1 MGNPGRRLR
10 FHKGFQFDL
19 ACDHFHNVFDILAV
33 LLLLQLF
40 CFFQHKFIE
49 TGAREP
55 SGVFTGQL
63 FRVQKRLVQLLDLFR
78 FALGFGTS
86 HAKCL
91 GFSGRGRRYL
101 LFGFFFLASGF
112 DLFGRGAKMPL
123 DFAFFLL
130 RRAFPE
136 DILVLRIRL
145 GKIVE
150 AESLREFQVATAFRI
165 ALDGQ
170 VNAPFNFRGRTFSA
184 TAEVL
189 IVLHLELSN
198 IFFECSQ
205 VFVDGGHTRGKT
217 SNHNAKRVEE
227 NRQPNESTT
236 ILMRYGARGW
246 LARSRQEEKSRARH
260 CPAVCRVLKCSDGS
274 AWKENSF
281 SGAGRILARSLQQVI
296 NATGVI
302 LHTNLGRAPLPET
315 VVDEYRRS
323 ATQYSNL
330 EYDLEAGARGKRDV
344 HTAELLMRLTGAEA
358 AIVVNNCAAAVLVAL
373 AALAR
378 GGEVIVSRGEL
389 IEIGDGFRIPE
400 IMEESG
406 AILREVG
413 TTNRTRLA
421 DYENA
426 INEKT
431 RALLRV
437 HPSTFK
443 HTGLTETTSLEE
455 LVSLSQRSGLPLVE
469 DLGSGC
475 LVDLS
480 EYGVSEPTVRQSIDS
495 GVSLVMLTRDQLL
508 RGPQAGVI
516 AGKRELIARVR
527 RYPLFRALRVDKLTI
542 AALEATLGA
551 YLRAAWDEI
560 PTMRMIRMTPQELKR
575 RAENFIRELR
585 PELPL
590 DEVEIEIADG
600 ASLAGGGSTP
610 SQSLPTK
617 IIRIASARYSATKLE
632 QRLRRAPA
640 GVSVIA
646 RVEDDRLILDLRT
659 VFPEQEPLLVK
670 TLAAAL
676 H

>member
-1 MGNPGRRLR
+1 MGAGSKRTISAEQAELLRQIPSVDELLAQPRLAALSKR
-10 FHKGFQFDL
+10 VDRNL
-19 ACDHFHNVFDILAV
+19 VVEIARAV
-33 LLLLQLF
+33 L
-40 CFFQHKFIE
+40 
-49 TGAREP
+49 A
-55 SGVFTGQL
+55 
-63 FRVQKRLVQLLDLFR
+63 DL
-78 FALGFGTS
+78 
-86 HAKCL
+86 
-91 GFSGRGRRYL
+91 RGRIAGDSNWNAVNL
-101 LFGFFFLASGF
+101 DSAS
-112 DLFGRGAKMPL
+112 
-123 DFAFFLL
+123 
-130 RRAFPE
+130 
-136 DILVLRIRL
+136 
-145 GKIVE
+145 
-150 AESLREFQVATAFRI
+150 
-165 ALDGQ
+165 
-170 VNAPFNFRGRTFSA
+170 
-184 TAEVL
+184 
-189 IVLHLELSN
+189 
-198 IFFECSQ
+198 
-205 VFVDGGHTRGKT
+205 
-217 SNHNAKRVEE
+217 VEE
-227 NRQPNESTT
+227 MIS
-236 ILMRYGARGW
+236 
-246 LARSRQEEKSRARH
+246 
-260 CPAVCRVLKCSDGS
+260 VLV
-274 AWKENSF
+274 E
-281 SGAGRILARSLQQVI
+281 RILSRSLQPVI

-315 VVDEYRRS
+315 VVDEFRRT

-344 HTAELLMRLTGAEA
+344 HTAELLTRLTGAEA
-358 AIVVNNCAAAVLVAL
+358 GIVVNNCAAAVLVTL

-400 IMEESG
+400 IMEQSG

-431 RALLRV
+431 RLLLRV
-437 HPSTFK
+437 HPSNFK
-443 HTGLTETTSLEE
+443 VTGFTDKPSLEE
-455 LVSLSQRSGLPLVE
+455 LVALSQRSGLPLVE

-480 EYGVSEPTVRQSIDS
+480 EFGVSEPTVRQSIEA
-495 GVSLVMLTRDQLL
+495 GVSVVMFSGDKLL
-508 RGPQAGVI
+508 GGPQAGII
-516 AGKRELIARVR
+516 AGEKEIIARVR
-527 RYPLFRALRVDKLTI
+527 RFPLFRALRVDKLTI

-560 PTMRMIRMTPQELKR
+560 PTIRMIRATPQELKR

-600 ASLAGGGSTP
+600 SSLAGGGSTP
-610 SQSLPTK
+610 SQTLPTK
-617 IIRIASARYSATKLE
+617 IIRIASVRYSATKLE
-632 QRLRRAPA
+632 QRLRRAPS

-659 VFPEQEPLLVK
+659 VFTEQEPLLVK

>member
-1 MGNPGRRLR
+1 MRGKRAVSAEQAELLRQIPSVDELLAQPRLMALSKR
-10 FHKGFQFDL
+10 VDRNL
-19 ACDHFHNVFDILAV
+19 VVEVARAV
-33 LLLLQLF
+33 L
-40 CFFQHKFIE
+40 
-49 TGAREP
+49 A
-55 SGVFTGQL
+55 
-63 FRVQKRLVQLLDLFR
+63 DL
-78 FALGFGTS
+78 
-86 HAKCL
+86 
-91 GFSGRGRRYL
+91 RGRIAEDSNWTAISL
-101 LFGFFFLASGF
+101 DEAS
-112 DLFGRGAKMPL
+112 
-123 DFAFFLL
+123 
-130 RRAFPE
+130 
-136 DILVLRIRL
+136 
-145 GKIVE
+145 
-150 AESLREFQVATAFRI
+150 
-165 ALDGQ
+165 
-170 VNAPFNFRGRTFSA
+170 
-184 TAEVL
+184 
-189 IVLHLELSN
+189 
-198 IFFECSQ
+198 
-205 VFVDGGHTRGKT
+205 
-217 SNHNAKRVEE
+217 VEE
-227 NRQPNESTT
+227 LISAQVEK
-236 ILMRYGARGW
+236 IL
-246 LARSRQEEKSRARH
+246 S
-260 CPAVCRVLKCSDGS
+260 
-274 AWKENSF
+274 
-281 SGAGRILARSLQQVI
+281 RSLQPVI

-302 LHTNLGRAPLPET
+302 LHTNLGRAALTES
-315 VVDEYRRS
+315 VVDEFRRS

-344 HTAELLMRLTGAEA
+344 HTGELLTRLTGAEA
-358 AIVVNNCAAAVLVAL
+358 AIVVNNCAAAVLVTL

-400 IMEESG
+400 IMEQSG
-406 AILREVG
+406 AVLREVG
-413 TTNRTRLA
+413 TTNRTHLA

-431 RALLRV
+431 RLLLRV
-437 HPSTFK
+437 HPSNFK
-443 HTGLTETTSLEE
+443 VTGFTDKPSLKE
-455 LVSLSQRSGLPLVE
+455 LVTLSRRSGLPLVE

-480 EYGVSEPTVRQSIDS
+480 AHGVSEPTVRQSVEA
-495 GVSLVMLTRDQLL
+495 GVSLVMFSGDKLL
-508 RGPQAGVI
+508 GGPQAGVI
-516 AGKRELIARVR
+516 AGKKELVARVR

-646 RVEDDRLILDLRT
+646 RVEDDRLVLDLRT
-659 VFPEQEPLLVK
+659 VFPGQEPLLIK
-670 TLAAAL
+670 TLASSL